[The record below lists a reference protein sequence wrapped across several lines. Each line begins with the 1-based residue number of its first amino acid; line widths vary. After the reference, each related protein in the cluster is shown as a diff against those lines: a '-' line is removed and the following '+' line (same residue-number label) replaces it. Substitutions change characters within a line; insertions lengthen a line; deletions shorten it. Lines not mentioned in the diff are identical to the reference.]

1 MCLRLLDRTKVVYRT
16 LPQMKALRR
25 RSPFYI
31 GHAPVNPF
39 PYQADEVIGG
49 DSVLSIQQRLLQKF
63 GNPSSEEIDRARI
76 EAEDLFEV
84 KVDIIRQM
92 ETLDPGG
99 DWERR
104 GARALDNPR
113 TATGEELLERLY
125 EIRDNLNRD
134 GIQSPTFRSL
144 QKKNIC

>member
-1 MCLRLLDRTKVVYRT
+1 MSSSSGSNESCVSN
-16 LPQMKALRR
+16 PPANEGPAPEEPA
-25 RSPFYI
+25 S
-31 GHAPVNPF
+31 HAPVNSF

-134 GIQSPTFRSL
+134 GIQSPTFLSL
-144 QKKNIC
+144 QLKVLRRV